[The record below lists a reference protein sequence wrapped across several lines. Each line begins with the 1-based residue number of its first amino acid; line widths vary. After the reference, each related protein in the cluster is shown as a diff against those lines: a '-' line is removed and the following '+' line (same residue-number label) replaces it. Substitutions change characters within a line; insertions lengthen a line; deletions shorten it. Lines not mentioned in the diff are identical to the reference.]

1 MTYSHQNKGN
11 ICSNIMMII
20 ITTTTALIVVV
31 VVIVVLKERKKE
43 RMYNIFCVNIILC
56 TIMMTMRIII
66 IN

>member
-11 ICSNIMMII
+11 ICSNIMIII
-20 ITTTTALIVVV
+20 ITTTTALIV